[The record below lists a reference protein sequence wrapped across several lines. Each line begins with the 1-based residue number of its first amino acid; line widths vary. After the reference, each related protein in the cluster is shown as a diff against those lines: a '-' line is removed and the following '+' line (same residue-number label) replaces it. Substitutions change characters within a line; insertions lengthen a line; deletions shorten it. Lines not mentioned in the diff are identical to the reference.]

1 MWLTYLLQFFL
12 QSVIINTAP
21 CWRMTEA
28 PVVGFYRSQHLFM
41 EDFRRTISILSFS
54 CEQEIR
60 IKSEKSAE
68 LQYDAINDYS
78 LNNSFNVYDNV
89 CPDNDS
95 QDDIHI
101 KKKFLY
107 YFVMVLFYLH
117 KRYMRG
123 YISLRLQPQH
133 VCNKL
138 FLWLSELFKCK
149 LYIEISI
156 LFLYTNYS

>member
-1 MWLTYLLQFFL
+1 
-12 QSVIINTAP
+12 
-21 CWRMTEA
+21 MTEA

-101 KKKFLY
+101 KKNFCTILLW
-107 YFVMVLFYLH
+107 FCFICI
-117 KRYMRG
+117 RG
-123 YISLRLQPQH
+123 TCVVTYP
-133 VCNKL
+133 
-138 FLWLSELFKCK
+138 
-149 LYIEISI
+149 
-156 LFLYTNYS
+156 